1 MMTVVAGTWF
11 VLETTGSA
19 AKVGLISAALAG
31 FVIEGVGLRP
41 TNLGMG
47 AIYLAVTVMAKSDVN
62 KTPEV
67 DAYRIKLKHP
77 FEAEVQALREVLR
90 AWTPDYGADQE
101 EGAQFR
107 LQGRVSRD
115 VQPSRD
121 QARPLRVA

>member
-1 MMTVVAGTWF
+1 MTVVAGTWF

-41 TNLGMG
+41 TNLGMA

-77 FEAEVQALREVLR
+77 FEAEVQALREVLKGVDSRLRSRSRGRRPVSVTR
-90 AWTPDYGADQE
+90 A
-101 EGAQFR
+101 
-107 LQGRVSRD
+107 SI
-115 VQPSRD
+115 S
-121 QARPLRVA
+121 